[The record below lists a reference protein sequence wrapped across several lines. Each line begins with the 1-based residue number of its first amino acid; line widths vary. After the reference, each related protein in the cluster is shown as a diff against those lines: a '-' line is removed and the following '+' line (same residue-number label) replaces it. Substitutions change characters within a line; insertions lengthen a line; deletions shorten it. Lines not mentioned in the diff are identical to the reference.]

1 MLSMAK
7 HLALCYA
14 RSFTS
19 FRMTETKPA
28 MFRKLILTIFFGLSV
43 LVAPAAVDSTLVRDH
58 SDSIR
63 VSLVTCSPGTEV
75 YEVYGHTA
83 LRVEI
88 PSLGVDVAV
97 NYGLF
102 SFEAPNF
109 VWRFIKGET
118 DYVVGTIGYPIFER
132 EYTSR
137 GSSVTLQT
145 LNLSAEEKER
155 LVYLLNENLRP
166 ENREYRY
173 NFLYNNCSNKA
184 ASKVEEALA
193 LPLAEI
199 ESREEGITYRDILH
213 EYTQDYPWLQFGIDY
228 LLGFEADRLIT
239 PREQMFAPEYLQY
252 YTAHSELSGDSL
264 NYPYVIEE
272 QVIEALVSQDEV
284 SHFMLSPVQMMILL
298 ILFVAVVCTLEI
310 LLEHRQWWLD
320 VVLLSLQGI
329 MGCVVAFLFFCSEHP
344 AVGSNLHVIYLN
356 PLPLL
361 FMPFIIYSTVKRRV
375 SPLYYVLALL
385 MVLFVVVS
393 LLHFQYIQLASYL
406 FVAALLM
413 RVLHILWAYPFLRRR
428 FIESQRQQSK
438 PLSTRVR
445 TILVVALL
453 GISTSAMHAGEVPKV
468 VVSIVVDQLRTDYLE
483 KFADLYGEGGFKKLL
498 AEGHVYTNGYF
509 SHSTPDRSSATA
521 SVYAGC
527 TPYYHGVTG
536 NRFMERST
544 LRVMGTVD
552 DAEHKG
558 INTNETASPSRLVVT
573 TLTDELK
580 VATKGHSYVCSIA
593 PERDMAVLA
602 GGHAPNAV
610 LWLSEDQGMWATS
623 TYYNGAPS
631 WVATYNRREDTR
643 FDWKSIEWEPYYSTG
658 VYSYSV
664 YDGIP
669 KGFRYTFRKG
679 DAEAIRRYKTS
690 ACINDEVTMLA
701 KTCVAGSMFGR
712 NKTTD
717 MLCIGYYAGNYE
729 HAPEWELPIEQQD
742 IYCRLDRNIA
752 DLIAAVEAKVG
763 VGNALFVITSTGYA
777 DAHRPVSKL
786 FLLPG
791 GELKMDRCCA
801 LLNVYLGALYGRDN
815 YVEGSY
821 RNEIYLN
828 HALIEKKQMKLTE
841 LLESCTEFLSMVKG
855 VKQVHTSL
863 DLFSGNADQKVRGA
877 YNADRSGDLI
887 LEVAPGWTL
896 DDERWGEEIYYN
908 RTHVPMPIIYYGGG
922 MQAQYNRTP
931 VSAESI
937 APTVAHILRISAPNA
952 CSTRPLE

>member
-1 MLSMAK
+1 
-7 HLALCYA
+7 
-14 RSFTS
+14 
-19 FRMTETKPA
+19 
-28 MFRKLILTIFFGLSV
+28 MFRKLILTILFGLSV
-43 LVAPAAVDSTLVRDH
+43 LMAPAAVDSTLVRDH
-58 SDSIR
+58 GDSIR
-63 VSLVTCSPGTEV
+63 ISLVTCSPGTEV

-88 PSLGVDVAV
+88 PTMGVDVVV

-118 DYVVGTIGYPIFER
+118 DYTVGTIGYPIFER
-132 EYTSR
+132 EYTYR

-145 LNLSAEEKER
+145 LNLSIEEKER

-184 ASKVEEALA
+184 GDMVKEALT
-193 LPLAEI
+193 LPIAPI
-199 ESREEGITYRDILH
+199 ESRVEGITYRDILH
-213 EYTQDYPWLQFGIDY
+213 EYTQPYPWLQYGIDY
-228 LLGFEADRLIT
+228 LLGYEADLPIT
-239 PREQMFAPEYLQY
+239 PSQQMFAPEYLKY
-252 YTAHSELSGDSL
+252 YTSVAQLQGDTLS
-264 NYPYVIEE
+264 YPYVAQL
-272 QVIEALVSQDEV
+272 QVVEPLVPQDEV
-284 SHFMLSPVQMMILL
+284 TPFMLTPVQMMILFIL
-298 ILFVAVVCTLEI
+298 LVALVCTVEILFER
-310 LLEHRQWWLD
+310 RQWWFD
-320 VVLLSLQGI
+320 VLLLTLQGI

-385 MVLFVVVS
+385 MVAFLVVS
-393 LLHFQYIQLASYL
+393 FLHFQYIQLAAYL
-406 FVAALLM
+406 FVAALLL
-413 RVLHILWAYPFLRRR
+413 RVIHILWAYPYLRRR
-428 FIESQRQQSK
+428 FIESQRQQTRPRSV
-438 PLSTRVR
+438 RVR
-445 TILVVALL
+445 TILMVMFLSLSAPAL
-453 GISTSAMHAGEVPKV
+453 HAGEVPKV
-468 VVSIVVDQLRTDYLE
+468 VVSIVVDQLRTDCLE
-483 KFADLYGEGGFKKLL
+483 KYAHLYGEDGFKKLMS
-498 AEGHVYTNGYF
+498 EGRVYTNAYF

-527 TPYYHGVTG
+527 TPYYHGITG
-536 NRFMERST
+536 NRFMQRKN
-544 LRVMGTVD
+544 LRVVGAAD
-552 DAEHKG
+552 DEQHQG
-558 INTNETASPSRLVVT
+558 INTFETASPANLMVT

-580 VATKGHSYVCSIA
+580 IATKGHAYICSIA

-610 LWLSEDQGMWATS
+610 LWLAEDQAMWATS
-623 TYYNGAPS
+623 AYYNGMPA
-631 WVATYNRREDTR
+631 WVTQYNRREGTR
-643 FDWKSIEWEPYYSTG
+643 FDWKTIEWEPYYATG

-664 YDGIP
+664 YDGLP
-669 KGFRYTFRKG
+669 REFRYTFRKG
-679 DAEAIRRYKTS
+679 DVEAIRRYKTS
-690 ACINDEVTMLA
+690 ACINDEVTTLA

-717 MLCIGYYAGNYE
+717 MLCVGYYAGNYE
-729 HAPEWELPIEQQD
+729 HAPEWERPIEQQD

-752 DLIAAVEAKVG
+752 DLIATVEAKVG
-763 VGNALFVITSTGYA
+763 KGNALFVITSTGYV

-801 LLNVYLGALYGRDN
+801 LLNMYLGALYGRDN

-821 RNEIYLN
+821 LNEIYLN
-828 HALIEKKQMKLTE
+828 HALIEKKQMKRIE
-841 LLESCTEFLSMVKG
+841 LLERCTEFLSEISG
-855 VKQVHTSL
+855 VKQVYTSL
-863 DLFSGNADQKVRGA
+863 GLFSGNAEPKVRGA

-887 LEVAPGWTL
+887 LEIAPGWTL
-896 DDERWGEEIYYN
+896 DDERWSEEVYYN

-922 MQAQYNRTP
+922 LDAQYYRTP
-931 VSAESI
+931 IAAESI
-937 APTVAHILRISAPNA
+937 APTIANILRISAPNA
-952 CSTRPLE
+952 CASQPIE